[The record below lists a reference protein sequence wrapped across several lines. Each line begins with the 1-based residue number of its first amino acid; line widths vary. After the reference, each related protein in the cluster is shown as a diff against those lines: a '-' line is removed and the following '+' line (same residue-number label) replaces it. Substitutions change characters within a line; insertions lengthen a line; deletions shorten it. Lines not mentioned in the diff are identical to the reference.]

1 MKSKVNANIDQDV
14 EKDVD
19 AVATAENVSSDV
31 ESVQHTTSFE
41 VRPSETVSIV
51 AGNRILFV
59 GSGLKKI
66 RITR

>member
-1 MKSKVNANIDQDV
+1 MKSKVSANIDQDA

>member
-1 MKSKVNANIDQDV
+1 MKSKVSANIDQDV